1 MSSTDTQPERSPVRA
16 RIRIRPITPPKA
28 PRVTHDE
35 DEHDEGQQ
43 EAEARPPYAVG
54 YKKPPVH
61 SRWQKGQSGNPRGPK
76 KRVKSLNT
84 IVREVMNAPV
94 KIRTGGREQV
104 MSRAQAL
111 VLKTVEAASKGNDRA
126 LDKLLRLF
134 AVAMPDDGGGLPLE
148 QTSQPDS
155 ATDEATLTALRDM
168 IAAELDGE
176 DSQ

>member
-1 MSSTDTQPERSPVRA
+1 MQPS
-16 RIRIRPITPPKA
+16 
-28 PRVTHDE
+28 
-35 DEHDEGQQ
+35 
-43 EAEARPPYAVG
+43 YAIG

-134 AVAMPDDGGGLPLE
+134 AAAMPDDGGGLPSE
-148 QTSQPDS
+148 QADQPHS
-155 ATDEATLTALRDM
+155 ATDEATLMALREM
-168 IAAELDGE
+168 IAAQLGGE
-176 DSQ
+176 DGR